1 MPRTGYQA
9 VSACLIEH
17 EDDGRVLLVEEGKD
31 AAAGTWN
38 LPAGKLED
46 DEDPR
51 TGARREAREEV
62 GLDVSPDDLIGVYIG
77 HSDLSDRRVV
87 NFVYHAIADGEPDVP
102 AEDSVVGAR
111 WCRPENVDGME
122 LRARYVR
129 AAVDDW
135 QAGERLDPDRVRD
148 LTRDR

>member
-1 MPRTGYQA
+1 MARTGYQA

-17 EDDGRVLLVEEGKD
+17 EDDGRVLLVEEGKE

-51 TGARREAREEV
+51 TGAQREAREEV

-77 HSDLSDRRVV
+77 YSDLSDRRVV
-87 NFVYHAIADGEPDVP
+87 NFVYHASATGEPSVP
-102 AEDSVVGAR
+102 EEDSVAGAR
-111 WCRPENVDGME
+111 WCGPGAIDDLE

-129 AAVDDW
+129 AAIEDW
-135 QAGERLDPDRVRD
+135 QADERLDPGRVQD